1 MFIDVPGGYLYTETR
16 GSGQDVVLLNAGTMD
31 LRLWASTVD
40 WLSGIARVTTYDYRD
55 IGLSSPGTA
64 PFDELDDL
72 RAVFDAAGIESAVLV
87 GCSEGARRALGFAHR
102 HPSRVSHV
110 VAASGA
116 FGEFPDP
123 SSEEAAAWQEMLTSF
138 EKIDAAL
145 AASGVR
151 ASSEVAQPM
160 WSSALNEEGRRFV
173 IGLEVANTH
182 RIILDNRYL
191 GTELD
196 PPVKTRFDEIA
207 TPISVLVGARDFL
220 GIQLWGR
227 RLAAQAPNATLTTF
241 PGGDHLMMLSAPGD
255 FERFLRALL
264 ATLA

>member
-1 MFIDVPGGYLYTETR
+1 MFIDVPGGYLYTETH

-31 LRLWASTVD
+31 LRMWSQTVG
-40 WLSGIARVTTYDYRD
+40 WLSAIARVTTYDYRD

-64 PFDELDDL
+64 PFDELDDI

-102 HPSRVSHV
+102 HPSRVRHV

-116 FGEFPDP
+116 FGPFPDP
-123 SSEEAAAWQEMLTSF
+123 SPEEAAAWQEMLTSF
-138 EKIDAAL
+138 EKIDATL

-151 ASSEVAQPM
+151 ASSEVAQPL
-160 WSSALNEEGRRFV
+160 WAPALDEDGRRLV

-182 RIILDNRYL
+182 RIVLDNRYL
-191 GTELD
+191 GIELD
-196 PPVKTRFDEIA
+196 PPVKLRFPEIA
-207 TPISVLVGARDFL
+207 TPISVLVGARDFT

-227 RLAAQAPNATLTTF
+227 RLAAQAPNATFTAF
-241 PGGDHLMMLSAPGD
+241 AEGDHLLMLSAAD
-255 FERFLRALL
+255 SFEQFLRTLL
-264 ATLA
+264 AA